1 MSLIYSKTGRARS
14 PSLALT
20 TTATITA
27 MTAGLVLAMYRGG
40 YHQRFLRFLRMIP
53 PKIYD
58 VVILNMTE
66 VWYRTVFSRLPDGTA
81 VLDVGIGTGGAL
93 CRCADLVR
101 SKHLRIIGLDY
112 DAAYVDAARQSIA
125 DVGLQ
130 DQVRVV
136 CMSVYDEEKLY
147 RLGDIMLDRMNGA
160 DDIGDGLDILT
171 SEPFIPTA
179 DGAKTCNGRMTD
191 KTIDNRVGHHHPH
204 LKVRDG
210 VGRDDAVINR
220 TNSEALSEG
229 NSEAEREHVLHDLLE
244 HNNAAASTPGCPDL
258 KRMNTPMHPAGGDDD
273 DETARNRS
281 PHTPKAPAGIHDAQH
296 PQTAHDYSP
305 PATPGRDHNIHWDKE
320 LPMPWHLDASGGDAD
335 KKIEAMAQAAAAR
348 ATRPRKAFGAVYFS
362 GSFSLL
368 PDPPAALR
376 LTSKVL
382 ADHGKIYITQTFQ
395 RRTLPLLNVIKP
407 WIYFVTSIDFG
418 QLISTSKIIDLY
430 KEVEED
436 LELESHTPIEGS
448 VDTVLQGAY
457 MSVLRHSAE
466 EDAI

>member
-1 MSLIYSKTGRARS
+1 MSLIYTKTGRARS

-20 TTATITA
+20 TTATLTA
-27 MTAGLVLAMYRGG
+27 MTAGLVLAVCRGG
-40 YHQRFLRFLRMIP
+40 YHRRLVRFLRTIP

-66 VWYRTVFSRLPDGTA
+66 VWYRTVLSRLPDGTA

-101 SKHLRIIGLDY
+101 SKSLRIIGLDY

-125 DVGLQ
+125 DAGLQ

-147 RLGDIMLDRMNGA
+147 RLVDVLDRMNGA

-171 SEPFIPTA
+171 GAPFIPTV
-179 DGAKTCNGRMTD
+179 DGAETCNGRMTD
-191 KTIDNRVGHHHPH
+191 KTIDNRVGHRHPH
-204 LKVRDG
+204 LKMRDG

-220 TNSEALSEG
+220 TNSEALSEA
-229 NSEAEREHVLHDLLE
+229 NSEAEREHLLHDLLE
-244 HNNAAASTPGCPDL
+244 HNNAAASTPGCPDM
-258 KRMNTPMHPAGGDDD
+258 KRMNTPMHPAEGDDD
-273 DETARNRS
+273 DETTSNRS
-281 PHTPKAPAGIHDAQH
+281 PHTPKAPAGMHDAQH

-305 PATPGRDHNIHWDKE
+305 PATPGRDHNIHWEKE
-320 LPMPWHLDASGGDAD
+320 RSMPWHLDASGGDAD
-335 KKIEAMAQAAAAR
+335 KKIEAMAQAAAA

-418 QLISTSKIIDLY
+418 QLISTSKVMDLY

-457 MSVLRHSAE
+457 MSVLRHSVE

>member
-1 MSLIYSKTGRARS
+1 MSLIYSKTGRVRS

-20 TTATITA
+20 TTAMATLTA

-40 YHQRFLRFLRMIP
+40 YHQRLVRFLRTIP

-101 SKHLRIIGLDY
+101 SKQLRIIGLDY

-147 RLGDIMLDRMNGA
+147 RLGDVLDRMNG
-160 DDIGDGLDILT
+160 
-171 SEPFIPTA
+171 
-179 DGAKTCNGRMTD
+179 
-191 KTIDNRVGHHHPH
+191 
-204 LKVRDG
+204 
-210 VGRDDAVINR
+210 
-220 TNSEALSEG
+220 
-229 NSEAEREHVLHDLLE
+229 
-244 HNNAAASTPGCPDL
+244 
-258 KRMNTPMHPAGGDDD
+258 
-273 DETARNRS
+273 
-281 PHTPKAPAGIHDAQH
+281 
-296 PQTAHDYSP
+296 
-305 PATPGRDHNIHWDKE
+305 
-320 LPMPWHLDASGGDAD
+320 ASGGDAD

-348 ATRPRKAFGAVYFS
+348 ATRPRKAFAAVYFS

-376 LTSKVL
+376 LASKVL